1 MDAADLPLPS
11 LDNLALQ
18 TPLLLRKKWPD
29 DGIADE
35 VVADTD
41 RMKDGDIVTTENDSA
56 DIDVHDQHGNK
67 RDHSIE
73 GSTESDLVRHRSKK
87 QK

>member
-18 TPLLLRKKWPD
+18 TPLLLREKWLD
-29 DGIADE
+29 EEVADE
-35 VVADTD
+35 IAAEPD
-41 RMKDGDIVTTENDSA
+41 RIEDGDIVTTGKDSA
-56 DIDVHDQHGNK
+56 DIDLHDQHGNK
-67 RDHSIE
+67 RDHSID
-73 GSTESDLVRHRSKK
+73 GSMSSDLVMHKNKK